1 MEPLII
7 LFSTNLFFVLFTVS
21 CSFLLPQHPTIKQI
35 LRRQRLLAIL
45 NQLVS
50 PWSYD
55 SQNANKRRK
64 KQTNQRI
71 LDCTVI
77 SSLLVEITV
86 LRYRTMRSL
95 LQDGWFDPVIYVEQV
110 LLPRSPNARQTIT
123 FLWQIWRVPMM
134 IRRIST
140 VLEPILRK
148 SR

>member
-1 MEPLII
+1 MVPLII
-7 LFSTNLFFVLFTVS
+7 LFSTNPFFALFTVS
-21 CSFLLPQHPTIKQI
+21 CSFVIPQYPTIKQI
-35 LRRQRLLAIL
+35 LRRQRLFAIL

-55 SQNANKRRK
+55 SQKANKRRK

-77 SSLLVEITV
+77 FSLLVEITV
-86 LRYRTMRSL
+86 LRYRTMPL

-134 IRRIST
+134 IRRISA